1 MEILSSKISI
11 GQYSG
16 YTTNDYIDKTRYLDI
31 SKTGPLPVNP
41 DFFAKNGGT
50 Y

>member
-1 MEILSSKISI
+1 MDIKKKKKSI

-16 YTTNDYIDKTRYLDI
+16 YTPNEYIDKTRYVI
-31 SKTGPLPVNP
+31 KPTIPFPVNP